1 MKECNHLFVSC
12 KLEDNRV
19 LYECLNCRERNYDID
34 RYTDIEFV
42 TIDKGFKIENYEKS
56 EVYFLGDNFKFQD
69 FDDLVIGMCDRG
81 LSTLEEIKVYLENVN
96 KNRSR

>member
-34 RYTDIEFV
+34 RY
-42 TIDKGFKIENYEKS
+42 
-56 EVYFLGDNFKFQD
+56 NFKFQD

-81 LSTLEEIKVYLENVN
+81 VSTPEEIKVYLENVN